1 MKERDK
7 EKRSVFGLG
16 GPPPGSELSRCHPS
30 KTGQTQGPSN
40 LRHPQKT
47 ASEQNTS
54 AQSGAVADGDV
65 TATQDVIMSG
75 AVGDS
80 SDTSVEGVWRPSE
93 AVKER
98 LSSLAPVRG
107 RKRFALPRSMRLAA
121 SVILFVI
128 GIYAFVKLWTMPT
141 GMDLHPALAVF
152 GVALVLLLIAAIVN
166 AISRRRRA
174 HDDEKSTLRL

>member
-16 GPPPGSELSRCHPS
+16 GPPPGGEFSKRRPS
-30 KTGQTQGPSN
+30 KAGQAQSQSSLRQPEKTTG
-40 LRHPQKT
+40 
-47 ASEQNTS
+47 EQNTS
-54 AQSGAVADGDV
+54 AQSGALAERDV
-65 TATQDVIMSG
+65 NAAQDANVSG
-75 AVGDS
+75 TVGDS
-80 SDTSVEGVWRPSE
+80 SDTGIEGVWRPSE
-93 AVKER
+93 AVQGR

-107 RKRFALPRSMRLAA
+107 RKRFALPRSLRLLA
-121 SVILFVI
+121 SAVLFVI
-128 GIYAFVKLWTMPT
+128 GIYVFVKLWTMPT

-152 GVALVLLLIAAIVN
+152 GVALVLLLVAAIVN